1 MVDGTDQ
8 TPVCGHC
15 RKRSV
20 AMSSHGSGPGSNTL
34 RKRASRQVLVP
45 ASFTVL
51 IIIIVTLAALLAVE
65 KSKPPV
71 GAAGPGCPDGWI
83 GYRGKCYYF
92 SETEGNWNH
101 SQSQCSSLNASLAGI
116 DSEQEKNFLLRYKS
130 FLDRWVGLQR
140 EPGQAWMWPNGTEF
154 DNREESKVRP
164 MPLGAAAP
172 LAAPP
177 CGGVSPCL

>member
-92 SETEGNWNH
+92 SETEGNWTY
-101 SQSQCSSLNASLAGI
+101 SQSQCSALSASLAGSTVSRKRI
-116 DSEQEKNFLLRYKS
+116 SCCAIRAS
-130 FLDRWVGLQR
+130 STVGSASRGSQAS
-140 EPGQAWMWPNGTEF
+140 PGRGPTAPNSTTGF
-154 DNREESKVRP
+154 R
-164 MPLGAAAP
+164 
-172 LAAPP
+172 
-177 CGGVSPCL
+177 